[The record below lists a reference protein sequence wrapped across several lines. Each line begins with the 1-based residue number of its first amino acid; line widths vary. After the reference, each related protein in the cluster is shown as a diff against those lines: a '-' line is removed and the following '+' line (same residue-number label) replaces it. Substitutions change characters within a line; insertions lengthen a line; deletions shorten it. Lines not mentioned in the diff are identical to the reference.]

1 MDNKKQQQEK
11 NFLNQLLNKHKE
23 QQKKKQIDY
32 DSMEKKIED
41 YDKKTPQSKEN
52 EQNKDKSKNITE
64 LAFLG
69 ALIKSC
75 KTKSKESTEVS
86 KDFTEE
92 IEKKNQID
100 LEINEEQKTS
110 LFERLKFVFLG
121 GNISEELDKELTNKS
136 NLSLDEIEE
145 ELEVNNKEDIEIGD
159 DIFEEKDIEIGDDI
173 FKDENQ
179 DLNIEIGDDIFK
191 KEDIKIDE
199 AEIGNNIDISI

>member
-11 NFLNQLLNKHKE
+11 NFLIQLLNKHKE

-32 DSMEKKIED
+32 DSMEKKIEN
-41 YDKKTPQSKEN
+41 YDKNTPQSKEN

-75 KTKSKESTEVS
+75 KTKFKENTEVS

-100 LEINEEQKTS
+100 LQEINEEQKTS

-121 GNISEELDKELTNKS
+121 GNISQELDKELTNKS

-145 ELEVNNKEDIEIGD
+145 ELEVNNKEDIEIGE
-159 DIFEEKDIEIGDDI
+159 DIFKEEDIEI
-173 FKDENQ
+173 DEP
-179 DLNIEIGDDIFK
+179 EIGK
-191 KEDIKIDE
+191 
-199 AEIGNNIDISI
+199 NNISL